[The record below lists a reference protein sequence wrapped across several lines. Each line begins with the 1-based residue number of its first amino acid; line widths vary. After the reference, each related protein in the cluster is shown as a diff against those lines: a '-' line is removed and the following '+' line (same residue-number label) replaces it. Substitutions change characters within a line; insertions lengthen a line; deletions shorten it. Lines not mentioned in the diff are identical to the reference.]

1 MGAVGA
7 DGKGLTH
14 MARSDGRG
22 VVATVAPPCPP
33 PSSLLFS
40 FLCACRI
47 RGPSAGCETL
57 TPRGGFS
64 RVPLQSRAAS
74 KGGRRGA
81 RRDGP
86 VRKERCCP
94 PKSRG
99 SCTGLKNAETDALCT
114 RSTEHAVRRRPPSP
128 LGGISCERRPEAA
141 TTPSPPPTEWWWDK
155 RHPNRRVS
163 LPTRASGRAVGI
175 A

>member
-86 VRKERCCP
+86 VRKELCCP
-94 PKSRG
+94 PKKQGELHGTEKRRDG
-99 SCTGLKNAETDALCT
+99 RALHEVHGT
-114 RSTEHAVRRRPPSP
+114 RSAQ
-128 LGGISCERRPEAA
+128 AA
-141 TTPSPPPTEWWWDK
+141 PPTPW
-155 RHPNRRVS
+155 
-163 LPTRASGRAVGI
+163 G
-175 A
+175 